1 MLKSLTK
8 LSSLILLSNLLAV
21 KAQEQSVWQNDD
33 NVLSFMGK
41 EIKGFRISHFGD
53 RYEANT
59 DYTGVLFYDMGQCTR
74 KVAGAC
80 GQMKDGYVIIHK
92 DEELIKLRNEMKL
105 KSLGEAA
112 LKKFFKNK
120 TIKYLIKMVTDY
132 DVKMAMF
139 NIKGGVLNTQLS
151 TQVYRIAV
159 DNSPNMNAFEYA
171 LLDSIRDLWV
181 KKGKRSTHWVSAVQ
195 KNMRSRSG
203 KILEAVAGLRNAE
216 EFRQEYTPDST
227 MPAPKQVVKKQTNP
241 TTDIHHGRH
250 NTLPENVD
258 WKKVTSVR
266 QVGKG
271 DSTGHMITLGLPRV
285 IGAGGGSFIQGD
297 LLNTETS
304 ENLYKPKASDLGI
317 RKTIVSGYAYDDGS
331 GEYPKG
337 LEKLII
343 NMDELHIQEIPSTPE
358 NWAYFGCD
366 LYKDGDKVTFNS
378 PTPLYMSET
387 EIGDTFAED
396 FLTKAHL
403 GGGAQL
409 ERHDNEHYHAP
420 MNKKSGGY
428 YLVGK
433 TYMERD
439 GPEQF
444 QIEVAAMKI
453 PYGYGLVTR
462 PYVWHGDGFLSGK
475 WRFAYNGTPNTLT
488 FKLYKDNENETI
500 PVYINTLAEL
510 EAAKDDEKDQESDDI
525 YDEGD
530 DSEDIYDEGG
540 DSDDYDE
547 NDIYDEY
554 EENDDSA
561 YDEN

>member
-1 MLKSLTK
+1 
-8 LSSLILLSNLLAV
+8 
-21 KAQEQSVWQNDD
+21 
-33 NVLSFMGK
+33 MG
-41 EIKGFRISHFGD
+41 
-53 RYEANT
+53 
-59 DYTGVLFYDMGQCTR
+59 
-74 KVAGAC
+74 
-80 GQMKDGYVIIHK
+80 
-92 DEELIKLRNEMKL
+92 
-105 KSLGEAA
+105 LGEAA

-258 WKKVTSVR
+258 WKK
-266 QVGKG
+266 
-271 DSTGHMITLGLPRV
+271 
-285 IGAGGGSFIQGD
+285 
-297 LLNTETS
+297 ETS

-409 ERHDNEHYHAP
+409 ERH
-420 MNKKSGGY
+420 
-428 YLVGK
+428 
-433 TYMERD
+433 
-439 GPEQF
+439 
-444 QIEVAAMKI
+444 
-453 PYGYGLVTR
+453 
-462 PYVWHGDGFLSGK
+462 
-475 WRFAYNGTPNTLT
+475 
-488 FKLYKDNENETI
+488 
-500 PVYINTLAEL
+500 
-510 EAAKDDEKDQESDDI
+510 
-525 YDEGD
+525 
-530 DSEDIYDEGG
+530 
-540 DSDDYDE
+540 
-547 NDIYDEY
+547 
-554 EENDDSA
+554 
-561 YDEN
+561 